1 MDKRLSL
8 LWVRRRDRSTES
20 LCTKAAAA
28 LTGREH
34 TERLLK
40 KRSSYLHVS
49 FLLLSKTDISLFL
62 QRCKRRLR
70 ESREKFLRRF
80 RNITSE
86 VVKGEDP
93 AIRGS
98 SSDASSDS
106 APRVPSPSS
115 IASSVH
121 EVMREEWEHV
131 RMEYGNLPC
140 VPAAK
145 RSKVAPE
152 DPLGSDDFSVRVRV
166 CVVVCVCVCD
176 CVVCRVRSWKLTWSW
191 Y

>member
-1 MDKRLSL
+1 MYL
-8 LWVRRRDRSTES
+8 
-20 LCTKAAAA
+20 
-28 LTGREH
+28 
-34 TERLLK
+34 
-40 KRSSYLHVS
+40 SSYYLRH
-49 FLLLSKTDISLFL
+49 LYILSVL

-93 AIRGS
+93 AIRS
-98 SSDASSDS
+98 SSSEPSSDS

-121 EVMREEWEHV
+121 EVVMEEWEHV

-166 CVVVCVCVCD
+166 CCCCLCVCV
-176 CVVCRVRSWKLTWSW
+176 
-191 Y
+191 